1 MADRQKKGD
10 QKYIDA
16 QRIEIKHMDVRHMPL
31 VVQKY
36 MSTHDYF

>member
-1 MADRQKKGD
+1 MADRQEKGD

-16 QRIEIKHMDVRHMPL
+16 QRIEIKHMDVRHM

-36 MSTHDYF
+36 MSTHEYF